1 MRLRCRLGNTVT
13 AFGSDLT
20 LTTSCLLD
28 LKNAISVLTNIPINQ
43 LTVKAGFPPKAIMG
57 SATDTL
63 SACGIMDGDLLIV
76 ETNGMAACPSG
87 PNPVSEASTC
97 TATTSS
103 TAQTTNPAPTYIC
116 PIKHT
121 SVKRAFRNCFI
132 SPARHHS
139 QAPLFPFLGDS
150 WSYLLERNPDISL
163 KLRKTIADKILLDP
177 VNYNAAILGK
187 DPVSYTNWI
196 MQPNSWGGGIELAL
210 FSEYYQTEIYSIDV
224 STSRIDKFGDGLYD
238 SRVFIIYS
246 GIHFDAIVWTPS
258 ADAPY
263 DFDQTL
269 FTGPEAANAEHAALQ
284 LAAIW
289 KKQRKYTDTANFT
302 LKCGICSVGLVGE
315 KDARMHASTTGHVSF
330 SEY

>member
-43 LTVKAGFPPKAIMG
+43 LTVKAGFPPKTIMG

-63 SACGIMDGDLLIV
+63 AACGIMDGDLLIV

-97 TATTSS
+97 IFWSAILTSLS
-103 TAQTTNPAPTYIC
+103 ETKKNHRRQNPI
-116 PIKHT
+116 
-121 SVKRAFRNCFI
+121 
-132 SPARHHS
+132 
-139 QAPLFPFLGDS
+139 
-150 WSYLLERNPDISL
+150 
-163 KLRKTIADKILLDP
+163 DP

>member
-1 MRLRCRLGNTVT
+1 
-13 AFGSDLT
+13 
-20 LTTSCLLD
+20 
-28 LKNAISVLTNIPINQ
+28 
-43 LTVKAGFPPKAIMG
+43 MG

-103 TAQTTNPAPTYIC
+103 TAQTTNPAP
-116 PIKHT
+116 PT
-121 SVKRAFRNCFI
+121 SVPSSTPQSNGPLGTASYRQPEPLSSTSVPLSGGLLVVREMKDDNSCLFRSI
-132 SPARHHS
+132 
-139 QAPLFPFLGDS
+139 G
-150 WSYLLERNPDISL
+150 YLLERNPDISL

>member
-103 TAQTTNPAPTYIC
+103 TAQTTNPAP
-116 PIKHT
+116 PT
-121 SVKRAFRNCFI
+121 SVP
-132 SPARHHS
+132 SSTP
-139 QAPLFPFLGDS
+139 Q
-150 WSYLLERNPDISL
+150 YLLERNPDISL